1 MPQHVLGRWAARM
14 SLRTGAAYGSV
25 RARRAVITTCL
36 ANGIEWYDFAVY
48 GALASV
54 LASVLLSPVRKA
66 ER

>member
-1 MPQHVLGRWAARM
+1 M
-14 SLRTGAAYGSV
+14 SLRTGAASGSV
-25 RARRAVITTCL
+25 RVRRAVITTCL